1 LLFTPPGYQG
11 TIPQG
16 YIHVASPN
24 FRIALAFRSVPA
36 PGKSV
41 ADAYRYAQ
49 KLRMYYVSEAG
60 NPPKQRFIDPINAH
74 YPTLP
79 FYDERHFDDMAAI
92 MSVEPTLKTKS

>member
-60 NPPKQRFIDPINAH
+60 NPPKQRSSILSMRIIQRFRSMTSATSMTWP
-74 YPTLP
+74 
-79 FYDERHFDDMAAI
+79 R
-92 MSVEPTLKTKS
+92 S